1 MSPGVTERSLF
12 KGVVPVNT
20 NLVLIGVFV
29 VLLVLYMAKRRS
41 RLNKD

>member
-1 MSPGVTERSLF
+1 
-12 KGVVPVNT
+12 VNM

>member
-1 MSPGVTERSLF
+1 VDM
-12 KGVVPVNT
+12 

>member
-1 MSPGVTERSLF
+1 M
-12 KGVVPVNT
+12 NM